1 MAKLIPSN
9 TNTTDHCFVPFLLPP
24 SCLGLTDSRFR
35 VSLLSRIASSNG
47 HASWCIQIYK
57 AVYGIYLINCAG
69 SLSFGDYFKGGLSPC
84 CRSYSPLPAWRI
96 RWPYSL
102 RLWLAV
108 IRFQLPTSQH
118 PLSGRRSERDLIL
131 WHLIFL
137 FCFRFLLN

>member
-1 MAKLIPSN
+1 VAGGVSIRCLDHQIAHPPFTFLT

-102 RLWLAV
+102 LLWLV
-108 IRFQLPTSQH
+108 VIRPSYPFHSIRFQAVNQN
-118 PLSGRRSERDLIL
+118 GI
-131 WHLIFL
+131 
-137 FCFRFLLN
+137 